1 MASNNIE
8 KDEVLPLELPAPPS
22 WKKLVMPKK
31 GGKIKK
37 NEVVFVAPTGE
48 EIRNRKQ
55 LVQYLKTHD
64 GNPGVSEF
72 DWSSSENP
80 RRSARIS
87 EKVKAM
93 PLMAA
98 VEPTKKRR
106 RTSSTIKEDK
116 EMDVA
121 NVDKENLDKKDME
134 SAREEKENVV
144 EYEMEDKEKDEIG
157 AKKEVSEHKKE
168 EEMPDRDAPEKK
180 MEASNDTEVDNGRD
194 KMAGN
199 GSEETIAIDAEVHN
213 DSMDNDDFKGLV
225 ADAAVGETN
234 AAEAGPEVEEEH
246 GSGEK
251 LEKIQIDK
259 DGCAGDVNQDIP
271 DKVTPGT
278 NVAGGETGNVEE
290 STLVGKANG
299 SCLDFGVYRSLEQE
313 KEKSRTSLM
322 MDNGEINQ
330 PGPAHTPQHQ
340 PAAPISC

>member
-1 MASNNIE
+1 MAYIVSFS
-8 KDEVLPLELPAPPS
+8 VTPQ
-22 WKKLVMPKK
+22 VMPKK

-72 DWSSSENP
+72 DWSTIENR

-93 PLMAA
+93 PPTAV

-106 RTSSTIKEDK
+106 RTTSATKKDE
-116 EMDVA
+116 EMEVS
-121 NVDKENLDKKDME
+121 NVEKENLDKKEME
-134 SAREEKENVV
+134 FSREEEENVV
-144 EYEMEDKEKDEIG
+144 EADMEEEEKDEIG
-157 AKKEVSEHKKE
+157 AKKEDTENKKE
-168 EEMPDRDAPEKK
+168 EEMPDRDASEKK
-180 MEASNDTEVDNGRD
+180 IEASNDTEVDNGD

-313 KEKSRTSLM
+313 KEKNRTSLM